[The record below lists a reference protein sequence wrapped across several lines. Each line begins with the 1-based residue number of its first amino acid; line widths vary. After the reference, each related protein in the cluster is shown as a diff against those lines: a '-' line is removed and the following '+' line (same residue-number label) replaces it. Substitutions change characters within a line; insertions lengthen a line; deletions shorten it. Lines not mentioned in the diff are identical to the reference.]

1 MQLSKIE
8 KHFKHRAKL
17 YESSA
22 AWVKDKGILT
32 IIEDLA
38 GAGSD
43 DFVLDVA
50 TGTGLIAELFFR
62 KAKVVVGLDF
72 TQEMFK
78 QALLRLNFM
87 VNAQAENLPFSDNV
101 FDLVTCRQGL
111 QFMDAFKAV
120 SQMHRVCKPGGKI
133 ILVQLAALG
142 NEDKEY
148 AFKIQMSR
156 QPVRENC
163 FVEDDLVHLLKKSG
177 CKKIQSCS
185 YFSEESI
192 NEWINNGALSKARQE
207 RIKRLY
213 YDAPLSYKKTH
224 DLKFVGNDIIDK
236 MKISIVCGY
245 KE

>member
-1 MQLSKIE
+1 MELSKIE
-8 KHFKHRAKL
+8 EHFKHRAEK

-22 AWVKDKGILT
+22 HWVKDKEILR

-38 GAGSD
+38 GVGSED
-43 DFVLDVA
+43 LVLDVA
-50 TGTGLIAELFFR
+50 TGTGIIAEIFFR
-62 KAKVVVGLDF
+62 KAKAVVGLDF

-87 VNAQAENLPFSDNV
+87 VNAQAENLPFSDNA

-120 SQMHRVCKPGGKI
+120 SQMYRVCKPGGKI
-133 ILVQLAALG
+133 ILVQLTALG
-142 NEDKEY
+142 DADKEY
-148 AFKIQMSR
+148 AFKIQMAR

-163 FVEDDLVHLLKKSG
+163 FLEDNLAHLLKKSG
-177 CKKIQSCS
+177 CKRIKSCP

-192 NEWINNGALSKARQE
+192 NEWINNGALSQSRQE
-207 RIKRLY
+207 EIKRLY
-213 YDAPLSYKKTH
+213 YEAPLSYKKTH
-224 DLKFVGNDIIDK
+224 GLKFVGDDIIDK

>member
-8 KHFKHRAKL
+8 EHFKRRAKR

-22 AWVKDKGILT
+22 AWVKDKAILR

-38 GAGSD
+38 GVGSNT
-43 DFVLDVA
+43 FVLDAA
-50 TGTGLIAELFFR
+50 TGTGLIAGLFFR

-78 QALLRLNFM
+78 QALPRINFM
-87 VNAQAENLPFSDNV
+87 VNAQAERLPFRDNA

-120 SQMHRVCKPGGKI
+120 LQMYRVCKPGGKI
-133 ILVQLAALG
+133 ILAQLVALG

-148 AFKIQMSR
+148 AFKIQMAR

-163 FVEDDLVHLLKKSG
+163 FIEEDLINLLKKSG
-177 CKKIQSCS
+177 CKKIQSIP

-192 NEWINNGALSKARQE
+192 NEWINNGALSKARQDE
-207 RIKRLY
+207 IKQLY
-213 YDAPLSYKKTH
+213 YDAPLSYKEIH
-224 DLKFVGNDIIDK
+224 DLKFVGDDIIDK

>member
-8 KHFKHRAKL
+8 EHFKHRAKQ

-22 AWVKDKGILT
+22 AWVKDKEILR

-38 GAGSD
+38 GVGSD

-62 KAKVVVGLDF
+62 KAKAVVGLDF
-72 TQEMFK
+72 TKEMFK
-78 QALLRLNFM
+78 QALLRLNFI
-87 VNAQAENLPFSDNV
+87 VNAQAENLPFSDNA

-111 QFMDAFKAV
+111 QFMDAFEAV
-120 SQMHRVCKPGGKI
+120 SQMYRVCKLGGKI
-133 ILVQLAALG
+133 ILVQLAAFG
-142 NEDKEY
+142 DEDKEY
-148 AFKIQMSR
+148 AFKIQMAR

-163 FVEDDLVHLLKKSG
+163 FVEEDLVNLLKKSG
-177 CKKIQSCS
+177 CKKIQRYS

-192 NEWINNGALSKARQE
+192 NKWINNGALSKARRD

-224 DLKFVGNDIIDK
+224 NLKFVGDDIIDK